1 MLHVQNLGAAKLPV
15 SPGTIVVIF
24 FFFFFLRFFLNTV
37 FFCSPSM
44 KGRKIKIMEVKNVF
58 PHS

>member
-24 FFFFFLRFFLNTV
+24 FFFFAV
-37 FFCSPSM
+37 FF
-44 KGRKIKIMEVKNVF
+44 
-58 PHS
+58 

>member
-15 SPGTIVVIF
+15 SPGTIVVI
-24 FFFFFLRFFLNTV
+24 FFFLRFFLNTV

-44 KGRKIKIMEVKNVF
+44 KGRKIKIMEVKNIF

>member
-24 FFFFFLRFFLNTV
+24 FFVFAVFSKYSLFLFSQYEGT
-37 FFCSPSM
+37 
-44 KGRKIKIMEVKNVF
+44 KN
-58 PHS
+58 